1 MSHFAVMV
9 IGDDVEEQL
18 SKYDENIVVDEY
30 CKGEVPEDEK
40 KLMIEYYEREKN
52 ETFNSFDECYTKYGK
67 GWNSNRW
74 RKDEDGKW
82 KVYSTYNPLS
92 KWDWW
97 QVGGRFSGAFIT
109 HIKKDVKV
117 SDENYGEPSWCTKE
131 IGIDSIEKK
140 YIDFDAI
147 RKDAETDARE
157 RYRNI
162 ARLFKNGEIPK
173 VDMTWAKVC
182 ELFKDKT
189 LDEKRNIYNAQ
200 TAVIEWNK
208 AKEEDRNSPSPVLG
222 GFFVSIDN
230 YQMSEEEYVKKAG
243 DESFVPFAVVKD
255 GEWHERG
262 EMGWWAMVANEK
274 EPTEWNEIVR
284 KLLDETDDD
293 EMITFVDCHI

>member
-9 IGDDVEEQL
+9 IGDNVEEQL
-18 SKYDENIVVDEY
+18 SKYDESIEVEEY
-30 CKGEVPEDEK
+30 CKGEVPEDEQK
-40 KLMIEYYEREKN
+40 RMMGYYESKKG
-52 ETFNSFDECYTKYGK
+52 ETFSSFDECYTKYGK
-67 GWNSNRW
+67 DWNDNRY
-74 RKDEDGKW
+74 RKDSDGKW

-140 YIDFDAI
+140 HIDFEAI

-173 VDMTWAKVC
+173 VSMTWAKVC

-208 AKEEDRNSPSPVLG
+208 AREEDKNSASPVLG
-222 GFFVSIDN
+222 FFTSIED

-255 GEWHERG
+255 GKWYERG

>member
-1 MSHFAVMV
+1 M
-9 IGDDVEEQL
+9 Q
-18 SKYDENIVVDEY
+18 
-30 CKGEVPEDEK
+30 
-40 KLMIEYYEREKN
+40 
-52 ETFNSFDECYTKYGK
+52 
-67 GWNSNRW
+67 
-74 RKDEDGKW
+74 
-82 KVYSTYNPLS
+82 VYSTYNPLS

-109 HIKKDVKV
+109 HIKKGVKV

-189 LDEKRNIYNAQ
+189 LDEKRNIH
-200 TAVIEWNK
+200 K
-208 AKEEDRNSPSPVLG
+208 AREEDKNSASPVLG
-222 GFFVSIDN
+222 FFTSIDD
-230 YQMSEEEYVKKAG
+230 YQMSEEEYVKKKG
-243 DESFVPFAVVKD
+243 DQSFVPFAVVKD
-255 GEWHERG
+255 GKWYERG

-274 EPTEWNEIVR
+274 EPTEWYEIVK

-293 EMITFVDCHI
+293 EMITIVDCHI

>member
-9 IGDDVEEQL
+9 IGDNVEEQL
-18 SKYDENIVVDEY
+18 SKYDENIEVDEY
-30 CKGEVPEDEK
+30 CKGEVSEDEQK
-40 KLMIEYYEREKN
+40 MMLDYYEREKG
-52 ETFNSFDECYTKYGK
+52 ETFNSFDECYEKHGE

-74 RKDEDGKW
+74 RKGTDDKW
-82 KVYSTYNPLS
+82 REYSTYNPFS

-97 QVGGRFSGAFIT
+97 QVGGRFSGEFIT

-140 YIDFDAI
+140 HIDFEAI
-147 RKDAETDARE
+147 RKDAETNARE

-173 VDMTWAKVC
+173 VGMTWAKVC

-189 LDEKRNIYNAQ
+189 LDEKRSIYNAQ

-208 AKEEDRNSPSPVLG
+208 AREEDKNSPSPVLG
-222 GFFVSIDN
+222 FFASIDD

-255 GEWHERG
+255 GKWYERG

-293 EMITFVDCHI
+293 EMITIVDCHI

>member
-9 IGDDVEEQL
+9 IGDNVEEQL
-18 SKYDENIVVDEY
+18 AKYDENIEVDEY

-40 KLMIEYYEREKN
+40 KRMIEYYEREKG
-52 ETFNSFDECYTKYGK
+52 ETFNSFDECYEKHGE

-74 RKDEDGKW
+74 RKGTDDKW
-82 KVYSTYNPLS
+82 REYSTYNPFS

-109 HIKKDVKV
+109 HIKKDAKV

-140 YIDFDAI
+140 HIDFEAI

-189 LDEKRNIYNAQ
+189 LDEKRNIYTAQ

-208 AKEEDRNSPSPVLG
+208 AREEDKNSPSPVLG
-222 GFFVSIDN
+222 FFASIDN
-230 YQMSEEEYVKKAG
+230 YQMSEEEYVKKKG

-255 GEWHERG
+255 GKWYERG
-262 EMGWWAMVANEK
+262 EMGWWAVVANEK
-274 EPTEWNEIVR
+274 EPKEWNEIVR

-293 EMITFVDCHI
+293 ELITIVDCHI

>member
-9 IGDDVEEQL
+9 IGDNVEEQL
-18 SKYDENIVVDEY
+18 AKYDENIEVDEY

-40 KLMIEYYEREKN
+40 KRMIEYYEREKG
-52 ETFNSFDECYTKYGK
+52 ETFNSFDECYEKHGE

-74 RKDEDGKW
+74 RKGTDDKW
-82 KVYSTYNPLS
+82 REYSTYNPFS

-97 QVGGRFSGAFIT
+97 QIGGRFSGEFIT
-109 HIKKDVKV
+109 HIKKDAGV

-140 YIDFDAI
+140 YIDFEAI

-173 VDMTWAKVC
+173 VGMTWAKVC

-189 LDEKRNIYNAQ
+189 LDEQRSIYHAQ

-208 AKEEDRNSPSPVLG
+208 AREEDKNSTSPVLG
-222 GFFVSIDN
+222 LFASIDD
-230 YQMSEEEYVKKAG
+230 YQMSEEEYVKKKG

-284 KLLDETDDD
+284 KLLDETGDD

>member
-9 IGDDVEEQL
+9 IGDNVEEQL
-18 SKYDENIVVDEY
+18 AKYDENIKVEEY
-30 CKGEVPEDEK
+30 CKGEVTEDEK
-40 KLMIEYYEREKN
+40 KCMIEYYEREKG
-52 ETFNSFDECYTKYGK
+52 ETFNSFDECYTRYGK
-67 GWNSNRW
+67 DWNDNRY
-74 RKDEDGKW
+74 RKDSDGKW

-97 QVGGRFSGAFIT
+97 Q
-109 HIKKDVKV
+109 VKV

-140 YIDFDAI
+140 HIDFEAI
-147 RKDAETDARE
+147 RKDAETKARE

-173 VDMTWAKVC
+173 VGMTWAKVC

-208 AKEEDRNSPSPVLG
+208 AREEDKNSASPVLG
-222 GFFVSIDN
+222 FFTSIED

-255 GEWHERG
+255 GKWHERG

-293 EMITFVDCHI
+293 EDKFYAIAIVKIVIAFLFIS

>member
-18 SKYDENIVVDEY
+18 SKYDENLEAEEY
-30 CKGEVPEDEK
+30 YKGEVSEDEQK
-40 KLMIEYYEREKN
+40 MMLDYYEREKG
-52 ETFNSFDECYTKYGK
+52 ETFSNFDECYTRYGEE
-67 GWNSNRW
+67 WNDNCYK
-74 RKDEDGKW
+74 KDSDGKW
-82 KVYSTYNPLS
+82 KEYSTYNPFS

-97 QVGGRFSGAFIT
+97 QVGGRFSGAFI
-109 HIKKDVKV
+109 KKNVKV
-117 SDENYGEPSWCTKE
+117 SDENYGEPSWSTKE

-140 YIDFDAI
+140 HIDFEAI
-147 RKDAETDARE
+147 RKEAETNARK

-162 ARLFKNGEIPK
+162 ARLFENGEIPK
-173 VDMTWAKVC
+173 VGMTWAKVC

-208 AKEEDRNSPSPVLG
+208 AREEDKNSASPVLG
-222 GFFVSIDN
+222 FFASIDD

-243 DESFVPFAVVKD
+243 DESFVPFAVVRD
-255 GEWHERG
+255 GEWYERG
-262 EMGWWAMVANEK
+262 KMGWWAMVANEK

-293 EMITFVDCHI
+293 ELITIVDCHI

>member
-9 IGDDVEEQL
+9 IGDNVEEQL
-18 SKYDENIVVDEY
+18 SKYDENIEVDEY

-40 KLMIEYYEREKN
+40 KCMIEYYECEKG
-52 ETFNSFDECYTKYGK
+52 EIFNSFDECYTKHGK
-67 GWNSNRW
+67 DWNDNRYK
-74 RKDEDGKW
+74 KDTDGKW

-97 QVGGRFSGAFIT
+97 QVGGRYSGVFIT
-109 HIKKDVKV
+109 HIKKGIEV
-117 SDENYGEPSWCTKE
+117 SDENYGEPSWCTKK

-140 YIDFDAI
+140 HIDFEAI

-157 RYRNI
+157 HYRNI

-173 VDMTWAKVC
+173 VGMTWAKVC

-189 LDEKRNIYNAQ
+189 LDEQRCIYNAQ

-208 AKEEDRNSPSPVLG
+208 AREDDKNSPSPVLG
-222 GFFVSIDN
+222 FFASIDD

-255 GEWHERG
+255 GKWYERG
-262 EMGWWAMVANEK
+262 EMGWWAIVTNEK
-274 EPTEWNEIVR
+274 EPTEWNEIVK

>member
-18 SKYDENIVVDEY
+18 SKYDENIEVDEY
-30 CKGEVPEDEK
+30 CKGEVSDEEK
-40 KLMIEYYEREKN
+40 QSMLDYYKREKG
-52 ETFNSFDECYTKYGK
+52 ETFNSFDECYIKYGK
-67 GWNSNRW
+67 DWNNNRY
-74 RKDEDGKW
+74 RKDTDGKW

-97 QVGGRFSGAFIT
+97 QVGGRFSGVFIT
-109 HIKKDVKV
+109 HIKKNVEV
-117 SDENYGEPSWCTKE
+117 SDENFGEHSWCTKE
-131 IGIDSIEKK
+131 IGIDRIEKK
-140 YIDFDAI
+140 YIDFEAI
-147 RKDAETDARE
+147 RKKAEAKARK

-173 VDMTWAKVC
+173 VGMTWAKVC

-189 LDEKRNIYNAQ
+189 LDEQRSIYNAQ

-208 AKEEDRNSPSPVLG
+208 AREEDRNSPSPVLG
-222 GFFVSIDN
+222 FFASIDD

-255 GEWHERG
+255 GKWYERG

>member
-9 IGDDVEEQL
+9 IGDNVEEQL
-18 SKYDENIVVDEY
+18 AKYDENIEVDEY
-30 CKGEVPEDEK
+30 CKGEVSEDEQK
-40 KLMIEYYEREKN
+40 MMLDYYEREKG
-52 ETFNSFDECYTKYGK
+52 ETFNSFDECYEKHGE

-74 RKDEDGKW
+74 RKGTDDKW
-82 KVYSTYNPLS
+82 REYSTYNPFS

-97 QVGGRFSGAFIT
+97 QIGGRFSGAFIT
-109 HIKKDVKV
+109 HIKKDAKV

-140 YIDFDAI
+140 HIDFEAI

-173 VDMTWAKVC
+173 VGMTWAKVC

-208 AKEEDRNSPSPVLG
+208 AREEDKNSASPVLG
-222 GFFVSIDN
+222 FFASIDD

-255 GEWHERG
+255 GKWYERG

>member
-9 IGDDVEEQL
+9 IGGDVEEQL
-18 SKYDENIVVDEY
+18 SKYDENLEAEEY
-30 CKGEVPEDEK
+30 YKGEVSEDEQK
-40 KLMIEYYEREKN
+40 MMLDYYEREKG
-52 ETFNSFDECYTKYGK
+52 ETFSNFDECYARYGEE
-67 GWNSNRW
+67 WNDNCYK
-74 RKDEDGKW
+74 KDSDGKW
-82 KVYSTYNPLS
+82 KEYSTYNPFS

-109 HIKKDVKV
+109 HIKKNAKV

-140 YIDFDAI
+140 HIDFEAI
-147 RKDAETDARE
+147 RKDAETNARK

-162 ARLFKNGEIPK
+162 ARLFDNGEIPK
-173 VDMTWAKVC
+173 VGMTWAKVC
-182 ELFKDKT
+182 ELFKDMT

-200 TAVIEWNK
+200 TAVIDWNK
-208 AKEEDRNSPSPVLG
+208 AKEDDKNSASPVLG
-222 GFFVSIDN
+222 FFASIDD

-243 DESFVPFAVVKD
+243 DESFVPFAVVRD
-255 GEWHERG
+255 GEWYERG
-262 EMGWWAMVANEK
+262 KMGWWATVTNEK

-293 EMITFVDCHI
+293 ELITIVDCHI

>member
-1 MSHFAVMV
+1 
-9 IGDDVEEQL
+9 
-18 SKYDENIVVDEY
+18 
-30 CKGEVPEDEK
+30 
-40 KLMIEYYEREKN
+40 
-52 ETFNSFDECYTKYGK
+52 
-67 GWNSNRW
+67 
-74 RKDEDGKW
+74 
-82 KVYSTYNPLS
+82 
-92 KWDWW
+92 
-97 QVGGRFSGAFIT
+97 
-109 HIKKDVKV
+109 
-117 SDENYGEPSWCTKE
+117 
-131 IGIDSIEKK
+131 
-140 YIDFDAI
+140 
-147 RKDAETDARE
+147 
-157 RYRNI
+157 
-162 ARLFKNGEIPK
+162 
-173 VDMTWAKVC
+173 MTWAKVC

-208 AKEEDRNSPSPVLG
+208 AKEKDRNSPSPVLG

-255 GEWHERG
+255 GEWYERG

>member
-9 IGDDVEEQL
+9 IGDNVEEQL
-18 SKYDENIVVDEY
+18 AKYDENIEVDEY
-30 CKGEVPEDEK
+30 CKGEVPEDEQK
-40 KLMIEYYEREKN
+40 RMMDYYESKKG
-52 ETFNSFDECYTKYGK
+52 ETFSSFDECYTRYGK
-67 GWNSNRW
+67 DWNDNRY
-74 RKDEDGKW
+74 RKDSDGKW

-109 HIKKDVKV
+109 HIKKGIEV

-147 RKDAETDARE
+147 RKDAEDEARE
-157 RYRNI
+157 HYRQV
-162 ARLFKNGEIPK
+162 AALFE
-173 VDMTWAKVC
+173 
-182 ELFKDKT
+182 DKT

-208 AKEEDRNSPSPVLG
+208 AKEKDRNSPSPVLN
-222 GFFVSIDN
+222 FMSNLDN

-255 GEWHERG
+255 GEWYERG